1 MKEGVKKSISLILVL
16 TLLVQLLPVVAFGV
30 GDETNDLDI
39 STDSET
45 VSMKDDDAEI
55 VGEEDALRE
64 ESVKHFR
71 LRDGAYMLV
80 EYETA
85 VHYQT
90 ADGSWEEIDNTLQKT
105 GQQYV
110 AQAGDMTR
118 KFAAS
123 LDSGFLFET
132 AYQGQSVSMS
142 LARRSS
148 RDVVAVAPDV
158 PAAEETAAPEET
170 AVPETADQPQ
180 EAEQAE
186 ADLQRAP
193 AEAAAETDAPQ
204 QETAEELPLL
214 DDAAY
219 TLVTSTAAARMENP
233 GAKMRTFSKLAE
245 KDKIQPQKIRS
256 SVAFDNVMDGVSLLY
271 QNYGYNVKESIII
284 EKPQEQYAYSFVLN
298 LQGLTPT
305 LEADGSVLLRGADG
319 EPVYEIPAPYLADA
333 DGATSLEDAAYK
345 LERISG
351 GYLLTVEADPEW
363 MNAPERAYPV
373 TLDPTILLHN
383 KGNVLTTFIRSA
395 WPGSVAPNSADQFVG
410 YRANE
415 GYDACNIYVQF
426 ANLPE
431 IPQNCVPIS
440 AQLAMYNAGFFTS
453 DGVGCAAPDGSLT
466 VEAHEWPA
474 AVSDVSGLTWY
485 LVHFGS
491 TPVNEET
498 IDYQKLSKETL
509 GEYVTWDITRTVMQ
523 WYQKQNEGDT
533 SGGRGVL
540 LEGIDGRENYRVAN
554 LIGSG
559 YHDYSPY
566 FAVYYRNPVGLES
579 YYTYQEASAGKAGDL
594 SIHNFTNQFTLDRAD
609 VSLSLEP
616 ASYALRHIYNSAT
629 SGIEFSNNEA
639 GGIHTCD
646 YTSMQVG
653 VGWKLSAQQTVV
665 ECKVGDETYLV
676 YNDEDGTEHYFSE
689 TATNTYEDED
699 GLSLKIVKSTS
710 GGNTIYTMTDMDK
723 YHTWV
728 FHNGYLISVTD
739 NNSNTIY
746 FAYNAAYSSGGSA
759 WKPVKGSAS
768 NRLVQ
773 IVMDI
778 NSGNNEK
785 SRTLQTVA
793 NLTYSGDRLS
803 SVTDYAGRSTNY
815 SYDSGG
821 HLTQVTYAD
830 GTSVSYAYNG
840 SGGRLSTLYDAESQ
854 YGLDITYTYNL
865 GVVST
870 FRVQE
875 FANTSGAKQTGSA
888 FHAYR
893 NGIHQ
898 TSYRF
903 YGPDHTRDTADDT
916 VKTCVLDHFGKT
928 ICTYDSNTDYSEIIG
943 ASAANYTD
951 NSGTSK
957 TNNRLT
963 GAAAMGISSF
973 NMLSNSGLETCTGN
987 AADNWAQLS
996 FSTSASAGTQSGNK
1010 ARLGKASIKTTA
1022 RGSGMYQEATLQAG
1036 TTYTFSGYV
1045 NTCDMTAFDSNG
1057 SVYLAAL
1064 TADQITDLSQACAS
1078 PWKSEQVNYKTDA
1091 SINRGW
1097 EKISVTFT
1105 PETSG
1110 TYYMAFLQ
1118 DRADGTAC
1126 CDDLLLEE
1134 SEAASEINLVQNGRF
1149 AWLVNGKPEG
1159 WVPNS
1164 YTISD
1169 EHPFGQSLSKS
1180 MRVSNTMNGYART
1193 HQVIPLNLLADEATF
1208 LLSGWGKA
1216 NSVGGTARKHE
1227 DGDERY
1233 FGLVAE
1239 IAYTDG
1245 TTENQYV
1252 SFNGDYA
1259 DWQFASGV
1267 IVPGKRDERVKEI
1280 TVRCAYDYNANDAYF
1295 TNISLVLEPAET
1307 YSYDSKG
1314 NPIAATDGSAKTAS
1328 EFFADS
1334 QRLKSYTTPG
1344 GAKHTLGYDA
1354 SNNLQ
1359 EDTLAGLTN
1368 YTYHNTSGSPTT
1380 SMTRKG
1386 YSGDYLKSQNVYD
1399 ITGRFRTLAI
1409 DANGVQ
1415 TGYTYDDTT
1424 LQLTSVHS
1432 AGGATQTYTYQS
1444 GRDRVSQ
1451 TAIDQTAALT
1461 YRYDRAQL
1469 TDLIRKAFPQAA
1481 DADGQ
1486 NVNPFWQHYLLG
1498 YDAFGNMTRVQVCAS
1513 SAERDGYT
1521 APVTLASYTY
1531 EGNVNNGRL
1540 AKMTYG
1546 NGDSVS
1552 YTYDA
1557 FDRQRTAGYNDGT
1570 TYHYDY
1576 SGDNDLARQY
1586 VTDGSGAVTEQYS
1599 YQYDSLGRLIHS
1611 RQLTGGG
1618 TLVQLTQHMYDNANR
1633 LTSQSWQFGGDTFRQ
1648 SYTYTGQNSDGKQV
1662 DGTISAITTTIPGQS
1677 VITSTYGYND
1687 LRQLTSKGVTV
1698 PDQNGKQTKVYDRSY
1713 TYDRIAEDDGC
1724 NWMGTRLASTGYTF
1738 GSSSRSFTYTY
1749 DAAGNISR
1757 IVTAGTNVPK
1767 AAQSKEYGYDAQGQL
1782 VSEKN
1787 SSKTTFLYAYDTA
1800 GNIRSITKDGTVTKS
1815 FGYTNPSWPDLLTS
1829 VTANGTT
1836 KDVLYEGQSQTSD
1849 LPSSGNPITYYNGK
1863 DYTFTWTKGRQ
1874 LASATVDGKQV
1885 SYTYDMSGV
1894 RSGKQ
1899 VYTTSNQRTTTYT
1912 YTTLSGK
1919 VMRQQWETRNSDD
1932 TVYQA
1937 MQSLEFVY
1945 DDGNQPFAMIY
1956 KHGQT
1961 TELYYYVLN
1970 AQGDVIA
1977 LLNANGALV
1986 ASYNYGAWG
1995 NYSVHGADGKKTT
2008 DATFIGHINPL
2019 RYRGYYY
2026 DRETRLYY
2034 LQSRY
2039 YDFANCR
2046 FINADT
2052 YLSTG
2057 QGILGHNMFT
2067 YCGNNPVN
2075 YCDSSG
2081 RFFFTLLGAVI
2092 GAAVGY
2098 IDAYIAGEDPIKGA
2112 IAGGVSGAIAGAG
2125 VDIGAAITIFSGGAA
2140 IGWGAAVAI
2149 GLGAFGGFVG
2159 AGISNDWKFKKDG
2172 ESLALQYMGATL
2184 IGGMANAISFGLGP
2198 INGEIAKGTV
2208 SQIVRSI
2215 GYEGMK
2221 DFTYN
2226 LVTGGIISLFSTFT
2240 NRIISTMLSTPVEP
2254 SLPVIS
2260 IS

>member
-1 MKEGVKKSISLILVL
+1 
-16 TLLVQLLPVVAFGV
+16 
-30 GDETNDLDI
+30 
-39 STDSET
+39 
-45 VSMKDDDAEI
+45 
-55 VGEEDALRE
+55 
-64 ESVKHFR
+64 
-71 LRDGAYMLV
+71 
-80 EYETA
+80 
-85 VHYQT
+85 
-90 ADGSWEEIDNTLQKT
+90 
-105 GQQYV
+105 
-110 AQAGDMTR
+110 
-118 KFAAS
+118 
-123 LDSGFLFET
+123 
-132 AYQGQSVSMS
+132 
-142 LARRSS
+142 
-148 RDVVAVAPDV
+148 
-158 PAAEETAAPEET
+158 
-170 AVPETADQPQ
+170 
-180 EAEQAE
+180 
-186 ADLQRAP
+186 
-193 AEAAAETDAPQ
+193 
-204 QETAEELPLL
+204 
-214 DDAAY
+214 
-219 TLVTSTAAARMENP
+219 
-233 GAKMRTFSKLAE
+233 
-245 KDKIQPQKIRS
+245 
-256 SVAFDNVMDGVSLLY
+256 
-271 QNYGYNVKESIII
+271 
-284 EKPQEQYAYSFVLN
+284 
-298 LQGLTPT
+298 
-305 LEADGSVLLRGADG
+305 
-319 EPVYEIPAPYLADA
+319 
-333 DGATSLEDAAYK
+333 
-345 LERISG
+345 
-351 GYLLTVEADPEW
+351 
-363 MNAPERAYPV
+363 
-373 TLDPTILLHN
+373 
-383 KGNVLTTFIRSA
+383 
-395 WPGSVAPNSADQFVG
+395 
-410 YRANE
+410 
-415 GYDACNIYVQF
+415 
-426 ANLPE
+426 
-431 IPQNCVPIS
+431 
-440 AQLAMYNAGFFTS
+440 MYNAGFFTS

-498 IDYQKLSKETL
+498 IDYQKLSKKTL

-540 LEGIDGRENYRVAN
+540 LEGIDGHENYRVAN

-665 ECKVGDETYLV
+665 ECKVGDKTYLV

-723 YHTWV
+723 YRTWV
-728 FHNGYLISVTD
+728 FHNGYLISITD

-746 FAYNAAYSSGGSA
+746 FAYNAAYGSGSA
-759 WKPVKGSAS
+759 WKPVKDAS
-768 NRLVQ
+768 TNRLVQ
-773 IVMDI
+773 IVMAIHDGA
-778 NSGNNEK
+778 S
-785 SRTLQTVA
+785 QTVA

-815 SYDSGG
+815 TYDSAG

-830 GTSVSYAYNG
+830 GTSASYEYYSSN
-840 SGGRLSTLYDAESQ
+840 GRLSTLYDAESQ

-865 GVVST
+865 GIVST
-870 FRVQE
+870 FRVRE
-875 FANTSGAKQTGSA
+875 FTAGSAPADGQRQYGSA

-893 NGIHQ
+893 DGVRQ

-916 VKTCVLDHFGKT
+916 ITSYILDYTGKT
-928 ICTYDSNTDYSEIIG
+928 ICAFDSNTDRSELLG
-943 ASAANYTD
+943 VSAANYTS
-951 NSGTSK
+951 NNGTSK

-963 GAAAMGISSF
+963 GAAAMGTSSP
-973 NMLSNSGLETCTGN
+973 NLLSNSGLETCTGS
-987 AADNWAQLS
+987 AADGWAQLP
-996 FSTSASAGTQSGNK
+996 FSTSASAGTQSGD
-1010 ARLGKASIKTTA
+1010 RTHLGSASIQTTA
-1022 RGSGMYQEATLQAG
+1022 PGSGMYHEAALQAG

-1045 NTCDMTAFDSNG
+1045 NTCDMTAFDSGG

-1064 TADQITDLSQACAS
+1064 TADQIADLSQASRS
-1078 PWKSEQVNYKTDA
+1078 PWKSERVNYQTDA
-1091 SINRGW
+1091 SVSRGW
-1097 EKISVTFT
+1097 EKVSVTFT

-1118 DRADGTAC
+1118 DKADGTAY
-1126 CDDLLLEE
+1126 CDDLLLEKG
-1134 SEAASEINLVQNGRF
+1134 EAASEINLVQNGRF
-1149 AWLVNGKPEG
+1149 SQLVNGKPDF
-1159 WVPNS
+1159 WTANK
-1164 YTISD
+1164 YTITN
-1169 EHPFGQSLSKS
+1169 EHPTGQPNSKS
-1180 MRVSNTMNGYART
+1180 MHIGSTMNGYART
-1193 HQVIPLNLLADEATF
+1193 HQVIPLNLPADEATF

-1216 NSVGGTARKHE
+1216 TSVGGTARKHVH
-1227 DGDERY
+1227 GYERY

-1259 DWQFASGV
+1259 GWQFASGV
-1267 IVPGKRDERVKEI
+1267 IVPGKRDKWVQEI

-1380 SMTRKG
+1380 SMTREG

-1399 ITGRFRTLAI
+1399 STGRFRTLAI

-1481 DADGQ
+1481 DASGN

-1513 SAERDGYT
+1513 SAEQTGYT
-1521 APVTLASYTY
+1521 SPVTLASYSY
-1531 EGNVNNGRL
+1531 DGSVNNGRL
-1540 AKMTYG
+1540 TTMTYG

-1557 FDRQRTAGYNDGT
+1557 FDRQRTAAYNDGT

-1611 RQLTGGG
+1611 RQSTGGG

-1738 GSSSRSFTYTY
+1738 GSSSRSFDYTY
-1749 DAAGNISR
+1749 DAAGNIQT
-1757 IVTAGTNVPK
+1757 VTTGGTNVP
-1767 AAQSKEYGYDAQGQL
+1767 AAAASKTYAYDAQGQL
-1782 VSEKN
+1782 ATETDGSVSRA
-1787 SSKTTFLYAYDTA
+1787 YAYDTV
-1800 GNIRSITKDGTVTKS
+1800 GNIRSVTTDGAVIKS

-1836 KDVLYEGQSQTSD
+1836 KDVLYEGQTQTSGV
-1849 LPSSGNPITYYNGK
+1849 PSSGNPVTYYNGK
-1863 DYTFTWTKGRQ
+1863 DYSFAWTKGRQ
-1874 LASATVDGKQV
+1874 LTSATVDGEQV

-1894 RSGKQ
+1894 RSNKQ
-1899 VYTTSNQRTTTYT
+1899 VGDTTYT

-1919 VMRQQWETRNSDD
+1919 VMRQTWGDNN
-1932 TVYQA
+1932 A
-1937 MQSLEFVY
+1937 LEFVY
-1945 DDGNQPFAMIY
+1945 DDGNQPFAVIY

-1970 AQGDVIA
+1970 AQGDVAAI
-1977 LLNANGALV
+1977 LNSSGKLA
-1986 ASYNYGAWG
+1986 ASYDYDAWG
-1995 NYSVHGADGKKTT
+1995 NCTVYDSS
-2008 DATFIGHINPL
+2008 DAAIGDLNPL

-2026 DRETRLYY
+2026 DAETGFYY

-2039 YDFANCR
+2039 YDPAICR
-2046 FINADT
+2046 FINADG
-2052 YLSTG
+2052 L
-2057 QGILGHNMFT
+2057 FT
-2067 YCGNNPVN
+2067 DGFIGANLFAYCANNPVN
-2075 YCDSSG
+2075 TVDPTGNFAITATVALITFGVALAATALAVGISSSPG
-2081 RFFFTLLGAVI
+2081 FQGAVEGLCESVGSVAEQIKEKLTNSFAKIKKPPNYRKDTEVHHIVAQHARGAERTKQILIDTGI
-2092 GAAVGY
+2092 GINSKENTVSINTCLHRRLHTNLY
-2098 IDAYIAGEDPIKGA
+2098 YEVVDIIIVSAYNS
-2112 IAGGVSGAIAGAG
+2112 AGGDPVQQTENVKVALGTIKAFIVGLEK
-2125 VDIGAAITIFSGGAA
+2125 ITPQF
-2140 IGWGAAVAI
+2140 
-2149 GLGAFGGFVG
+2149 
-2159 AGISNDWKFKKDG
+2159 
-2172 ESLALQYMGATL
+2172 
-2184 IGGMANAISFGLGP
+2184 
-2198 INGEIAKGTV
+2198 
-2208 SQIVRSI
+2208 
-2215 GYEGMK
+2215 
-2221 DFTYN
+2221 
-2226 LVTGGIISLFSTFT
+2226 
-2240 NRIISTMLSTPVEP
+2240 
-2254 SLPVIS
+2254 
-2260 IS
+2260 

>member
-16 TLLVQLLPVVAFGV
+16 TLLVQLLPMVAFGV

-180 EAEQAE
+180 EAEQTE
-186 ADLQRAP
+186 ADQTQEP

-345 LERISG
+345 LERVSG

-676 YNDEDGTEHYFSE
+676 YNDEDGTEHYFRK

-746 FAYNAAYSSGGSA
+746 FAYNAAYSSVGSA

-773 IVMDI
+773 IIMDI
-778 NSGNNEK
+778 HGGVN
-785 SRTLQTVA
+785 QTVA

-830 GTSVSYAYNG
+830 GTSASYEYYSSN
-840 SGGRLSTLYDAESQ
+840 GRLSTLYDAESQ
-854 YGLDITYTYNL
+854 YGLDITYIYNL

-870 FRVQE
+870 FGVQE
-875 FANTSGAKQTGSA
+875 FANTTGAKQTGSA

-916 VKTCVLDHFGKT
+916 VMTCVLDHFGKT
-928 ICTYDSNTDYSEIIG
+928 ICTYDSSTDYSEIIG
-943 ASAANYTD
+943 ASAASYTN

-963 GAAAMGISSF
+963 GAAAMGTVAL
-973 NMLSNSGLETCTGN
+973 NLLPNAGLEQCTNNVSDG
-987 AADNWAQLS
+987 WVSLP
-996 FSTSASAGTQSGNK
+996 FSQNASAGVIAKSRSRIGY
-1010 ARLGKASIKTTA
+1010 ASLKTA
-1022 RGSGMYQEATLQAG
+1022 ASGSGMYHEVALQAG

-1045 NTCDMTAFDSNG
+1045 NTRDITACQSG
-1057 SVYLAAL
+1057 GGVYLAVL
-1064 TADQITDLSQACAS
+1064 TAAQRSSLAGVQQS
-1078 PWKSEQVNYKTDA
+1078 PWKSELVNYNTVPEVDA
-1091 SINRGW
+1091 GW

-1105 PETSG
+1105 PDTSG
-1110 TYYMAFLQ
+1110 TYSLAVVQ
-1118 DRADGTAC
+1118 DRADGVAY
-1126 CDDLLLEE
+1126 CDDMQLEAHA
-1134 SEAASEINLVQNGRF
+1134 AASNANLVQNGTF
-1149 AWLVNGKPEG
+1149 ASGAPDYWTANRYEK
-1159 WVPNS
+1159 
-1164 YTISD
+1164 SD
-1169 EHPFGQSLSKS
+1169 EHPLGVGMGVS
-1180 MRVSNTMNGYART
+1180 MHAKGSSVGGTRTSQVVPINYYAG
-1193 HQVIPLNLLADEATF
+1193 LATF

-1216 NSVGGTARKHE
+1216 NSVGGTSPKPE
-1227 DGDERY
+1227 KDGDRY
-1233 FGLVAE
+1233 FGLIAE
-1239 IAYTDG
+1239 IRYANG
-1245 TTENQYV
+1245 TTEKQYV
-1252 SFNGDYA
+1252 SFNDDFT
-1259 DWQFASGV
+1259 DWQYASGV
-1267 IVPGKRDERVKEI
+1267 IIPKQRGLMIKDI
-1280 TVRCAYDYNANDAYF
+1280 TVYCAYDYNANDAYF

-1314 NPIAATDGSAKTAS
+1314 NPIAATDGNAKTAS

-1368 YTYHNTSGSPTT
+1368 YTYHNTSGSATT

-1386 YSGDYLKSQNVYD
+1386 YSGDYLKSQNIYD
-1399 ITGRFRTLAI
+1399 NTGRFRAASE
-1409 DANGVQ
+1409 DANGV
-1415 TGYTYDDTT
+1415 TTEYGYEPSTA
-1424 LQLTSVHS
+1424 QLFST
-1432 AGGATQTYTYQS
+1432 
-1444 GRDRVSQ
+1444 
-1451 TAIDQTAALT
+1451 TAANGT
-1461 YRYDRAQL
+1461 RQGYRYYAGSDRTAFTYIGGTASIDYVYTRAQL

-1513 SAERDGYT
+1513 SAEREGYT
-1521 APVTLASYTY
+1521 APVTLASYAY

-1540 AKMTYG
+1540 SRMAYG
-1546 NGDSVS
+1546 NGDYVD

-1557 FDRQRTAGYNDGT
+1557 FDRQRTAAYNDGT

-1576 SGDNDLARQY
+1576 SSDNALTRQY
-1586 VTDGSGAVTEQYS
+1586 ATDGSGITEQYS

-1611 RQLTGGG
+1611 RQSTADGSLIQ
-1618 TLVQLTQHMYDNANR
+1618 VTQHMYDDANR
-1633 LTSQSWQFGGDTFRQ
+1633 MTSQTWRFGTGLYHQ
-1648 SYTYTGQNSDGKQV
+1648 QYSYTGVKADGATDSSV
-1662 DGTISAITTTIPGQS
+1662 DGTISAITTTIPGRS
-1677 VITSTYGYND
+1677 AITSKYEYND
-1687 LRQLTSKGVTV
+1687 LRQLEKKTVTV
-1698 PDQNGKQTKVYDRSY
+1698 PDQNGKQTKVYDRAY
-1713 TYDRIAEDDGC
+1713 TYDRIAVDSG
-1724 NWMGTRLASTGYTF
+1724 NRMGTRLASTGYTF

-1749 DAAGNISR
+1749 DDAGNIKS
-1757 IVTAGTNVPK
+1757 VMASDSAGML
-1767 AAQSKEYGYDAQGQL
+1767 YDYDGLGQL
-1782 VSEKN
+1782 VKE
-1787 SSKTTFLYAYDTA
+1787 TPIGLTMYAVTYAYDTA
-1800 GNIRSITKDGTVTKS
+1800 GNIRSIARGGTTLKS

-1849 LPSSGNPITYYNGK
+1849 LPTSGNPVTYYNGR
-1863 DYTFTWTKGRQ
+1863 DYHFDWSKGRQ
-1874 LASATVDGKQV
+1874 LTEAVVGGQTVK
-1885 SYTYDMSGV
+1885 YAYDMAGV
-1894 RSGKQ
+1894 RSSKQ
-1899 VYTTSNQRTTTYT
+1899 VGDTTYS

-1919 VMRQQWETRNSDD
+1919 VMRQAWGDNN
-1932 TVYQA
+1932 A
-1937 MQSLEFVY
+1937 LEFVY
-1945 DDGNQPFAMIY
+1945 DDSSQPFAVIY
-1956 KHGQT
+1956 KHGSAA
-1961 TELYYYVLN
+1961 ELYYYLVN
-1970 AQGDVIA
+1970 AQGDVAAI
-1977 LLNANGALV
+1977 LDSSGTMV
-1986 ASYNYGAWG
+1986 ASYNYDAWG
-1995 NYSVHGADGKKTT
+1995 SCTVYNSS
-2008 DATFIGHINPL
+2008 DAAIGDLNPL

-2026 DRETRLYY
+2026 DAETGFYY

-2039 YDFANCR
+2039 YDPAICR

-2052 YLSTG
+2052 FATTDANGFLSA
-2057 QGILGHNMFT
+2057 NMFA
-2067 YCGNNPVN
+2067 YCENNPVMRT
-2075 YCDSSG
+2075 DESG
-2081 RFFFTLLGAVI
+2081 EFFNTVI
-2092 GAAVGY
+2092 GAVVGATFGAVS
-2098 IDAYIAGEDPIKGA
+2098 AA
-2112 IAGGVSGAIAGAG
+2112 IAGTSIWGGALSGAVSGAIAGFGVDVAMATVATGPVGVVVAATATFFAGGIGSIVGDAIEAKANGQSFQLGSVDTLGRAAIAG
-2125 VDIGAAITIFSGGAA
+2125 VANVVTGGLNTAVGKATGEVFNKSLSLKRVAKTIWKSTSDLVKRGRGITRAFGVDSTVKMTLLQRMSARIFSGR
-2140 IGWGAAVAI
+2140 WGR
-2149 GLGAFGGFVG
+2149 
-2159 AGISNDWKFKKDG
+2159 K
-2172 ESLALQYMGATL
+2172 
-2184 IGGMANAISFGLGP
+2184 
-2198 INGEIAKGTV
+2198 
-2208 SQIVRSI
+2208 
-2215 GYEGMK
+2215 
-2221 DFTYN
+2221 
-2226 LVTGGIISLFSTFT
+2226 
-2240 NRIISTMLSTPVEP
+2240 
-2254 SLPVIS
+2254 
-2260 IS
+2260 

>member
-71 LRDGAYMLV
+71 LRDGGYMLV

-110 AQAGDMTR
+110 AKAGDMTR

-180 EAEQAE
+180 EAEQTE
-186 ADLQRAP
+186 ADQTQEP
-193 AEAAAETDAPQ
+193 AEAAAETDVPQ

-498 IDYQKLSKETL
+498 IDYQKLSKKTL

-540 LEGIDGRENYRVAN
+540 LEGIDGSENYRVAN

-676 YNDEDGTEHYFSE
+676 YNDEDGTEHYFSK

-778 NSGNNEK
+778 NSSSNDNP
-785 SRTLQTVA
+785 RTLQTVA
-793 NLTYSGDRLS
+793 NLAYSGDRLS

-830 GTSVSYAYNG
+830 GTSASYEYYSSN
-840 SGGRLSTLYDAESQ
+840 GRLSTLYDAESQ

-916 VKTCVLDHFGKT
+916 VMTCVLDHFGKT

-943 ASAANYTD
+943 TSAANYTD

-1064 TADQITDLSQACAS
+1064 TADQIADLSQACAS

-1097 EKISVTFT
+1097 EKISVTFM

-1169 EHPFGQSLSKS
+1169 EHPVGQPLSKS

-1267 IVPGKRDERVKEI
+1267 IVPGKRDKWVQEI

-1314 NPIAATDGSAKTAS
+1314 DPIAATDGSAKTAS

-1334 QRLKSYTTPG
+1334 QRLKSYTTPS

-1368 YTYHNTSGSPTT
+1368 YTYHNDSGSPTT

-1399 ITGRFRTLAI
+1399 STGRFRTLAI

-1415 TGYTYDDTT
+1415 TGYTYDGTT
-1424 LQLTSVHS
+1424 LQLTSVHGS
-1432 AGGATQTYTYQS
+1432 GGATQTYTYQS

-1513 SAERDGYT
+1513 SAEREGHT

-1540 AKMTYG
+1540 ATMTYG

-1557 FDRQRTAGYNDGT
+1557 FDRQRTAAYNDGT

-1611 RQLTGGG
+1611 RQSTGDG

-1662 DGTISAITTTIPGQS
+1662 DGTISAITTTIPDRS
-1677 VITSTYGYND
+1677 AITSEYKYND
-1687 LRQLTSKGVTV
+1687 LRQLKSKSVTG
-1698 PDQNGKQTKVYDRSY
+1698 PGQNGKQTKVYDRTY
-1713 TYDRIAEDDGC
+1713 TYAVIAEDDGC
-1724 NWMGTRLASTGYTF
+1724 NRMGTRLASTGYTF
-1738 GSSSRSFTYTY
+1738 GSSSRGFTYTY

-1757 IVTAGTNVPK
+1757 IVTAGTSVPK
-1767 AAQSKEYGYDAQGQL
+1767 AAQLKEYTYDAQGQL

-1815 FGYTNPSWPDLLTS
+1815 FGYTNASWPDLLTS

-1849 LPSSGNPITYYNGK
+1849 LPSSGNPVTYYNGK

-1894 RSGKQ
+1894 R
-1899 VYTTSNQRTTTYT
+1899 TSKTVNGTTYN

-1919 VMRQQWETRNSDD
+1919 VMRQTWGNK
-1932 TVYQA
+1932 
-1937 MQSLEFVY
+1937 SLEFVY

-1956 KHGQT
+1956 NDGST
-1961 TELYYYVLN
+1961 STLYYYVLN

-1977 LLNANGALV
+1977 LLNSAGTLA

-2046 FINADT
+2046 FINADGVVT
-2052 YLSTG
+2052 TNVAEFLEC
-2057 QGILGHNMFT
+2057 NMFAYCT
-2067 YCGNNPVN
+2067 NNPINFSDEDGKCYYANGVWTHDAWENIGGYEKKPEPKGVGGGGISAAGGWGVAGSVSAAIIEDDCGNVAL
-2075 YCDSSG
+2075 SL
-2081 RFFFTLLGAVI
+2081 T
-2092 GAAVGY
+2092 
-2098 IDAYIAGEDPIKGA
+2098 AGF
-2112 IAGGVSGAIAGAG
+2112 GG
-2125 VDIGAAITIFSGGAA
+2125 
-2140 IGWGAAVAI
+2140 
-2149 GLGAFGGFVG
+2149 GLGASLTADLGIGNVG
-2159 AGISNDWKFKKDG
+2159 TMASQLYYPDA
-2172 ESLALQYMGATL
+2172 SLVWDLQGWGVAV
-2184 IGGMANAISFGLGP
+2184 G
-2198 INGEIAKGTV
+2198 GTV
-2208 SQIVRSI
+2208 RGVAGEMTSSTYNGYSVSLGE
-2215 GYEGMK
+2215 GYEFHGLI
-2221 DFTYN
+2221 TY
-2226 LVTGGIISLFSTFT
+2226 TW
-2240 NRIISTMLSTPVEP
+2240 
-2254 SLPVIS
+2254 VIPLKGRPTKGR
-2260 IS
+2260 

>member
-71 LRDGAYMLV
+71 LRDGGYMLV

-170 AVPETADQPQ
+170 AASETADQLQ
-180 EAEQAE
+180 EAEQTE
-186 ADLQRAP
+186 ADQTQEP

-345 LERISG
+345 LERVSG

-559 YHDYSPY
+559 YHDHSPY

-746 FAYNAAYSSGGSA
+746 FAYNAAYSSVGSA

-778 NSGNNEK
+778 NSGSNDNP
-785 SRTLQTVA
+785 RTPQTVA

-803 SVTDYAGRSTNY
+803 SVTDYAGRATNY
-815 SYDSGG
+815 TYDSAG

-840 SGGRLSTLYDAESQ
+840 SGGRLSTLYDTESK
-854 YGLDITYTYNL
+854 YGLDITYIYNL

-916 VKTCVLDHFGKT
+916 VMTCVLDHFGKT
-928 ICTYDSNTDYSEIIG
+928 ICTYDSSTDYSEIIG
-943 ASAANYTD
+943 ASAASYTN

-963 GAAAMGISSF
+963 GAAAMGTVAL
-973 NMLSNSGLETCTGN
+973 NLLPNAGLEQCTNNVSDGWVSLPFSQN
-987 AADNWAQLS
+987 AAAGVIAKS
-996 FSTSASAGTQSGNK
+996 RSRIGYASLKTA
-1010 ARLGKASIKTTA
+1010 AS
-1022 RGSGMYQEATLQAG
+1022 GSGMYHEVALQAG

-1045 NTCDMTAFDSNG
+1045 NTRDITACQSG
-1057 SVYLAAL
+1057 GGVYLAVL
-1064 TADQITDLSQACAS
+1064 TAAQRGSLAGVQQS
-1078 PWKSEQVNYKTDA
+1078 PWKSELVNYNTVPEVD
-1091 SINRGW
+1091 SGW

-1105 PETSG
+1105 PDTSG
-1110 TYYMAFLQ
+1110 TYSLAVVQ
-1118 DRADGTAC
+1118 DRADGVAY
-1126 CDDLLLEE
+1126 CDDMQLEAHA
-1134 SEAASEINLVQNGRF
+1134 AASNANLVQNGTF
-1149 AWLVNGKPEG
+1149 ASGAPDYWTANRYEK
-1159 WVPNS
+1159 
-1164 YTISD
+1164 SD
-1169 EHPFGQSLSKS
+1169 EHPLGVGMGVS
-1180 MRVSNTMNGYART
+1180 MHAKGGTNGDTRTSQVVPINYYAGS
-1193 HQVIPLNLLADEATF
+1193 ATF

-1216 NSVGGTARKHE
+1216 NSVGGTSPKPE
-1227 DGDERY
+1227 KDGDRY
-1233 FGLVAE
+1233 FGLIAE
-1239 IAYTDG
+1239 IRYANG
-1245 TTENQYV
+1245 TTEKQYV
-1252 SFNGDYA
+1252 SFNDDFT
-1259 DWQFASGV
+1259 DWQYASGV
-1267 IVPGKRDERVKEI
+1267 IIPKQRGLMIKDI
-1280 TVRCAYDYNANDAYF
+1280 TVYCAYDYNANDVYF

-1314 NPIAATDGSAKTAS
+1314 NPIAATDGNAKTAS

-1368 YTYHNTSGSPTT
+1368 YTYHNTSGSATT
-1380 SMTRKG
+1380 SMTCKG
-1386 YSGDYLKSQNVYD
+1386 YSGDYLKSQNIYD
-1399 ITGRFRTLAI
+1399 NTGRFRAASE
-1409 DANGVQ
+1409 DANGVRTQ
-1415 TGYTYDDTT
+1415 YGYDAGTAHLLSTT
-1424 LQLTSVHS
+1424 AANGTRQDYHYYNNS
-1432 AGGATQTYTYQS
+1432 
-1444 GRDRVSQ
+1444 DRVDF
-1451 TAIDQTAALT
+1451 TYIDGKASIEYVYTQG
-1461 YRYDRAQL
+1461 QIS
-1469 TDLIRKAFPQAA
+1469 DLIRKAYL
-1481 DADGQ
+1481 GTTGY
-1486 NVNPFWQHYLLG
+1486 WQHYLLG

-1513 SAERDGYT
+1513 SAEREGYT
-1521 APVTLASYTY
+1521 APVTLASYAY

-1540 AKMTYG
+1540 SRMTYG

-1557 FDRQRTAGYNDGT
+1557 FDRQRTAAYNDGT

-1576 SGDNDLARQY
+1576 SSDNALTRQY
-1586 VTDGSGAVTEQYS
+1586 ATDGSGITEQYS

-1611 RQLTGGG
+1611 RQSTADGALIQ
-1618 TLVQLTQHMYDNANR
+1618 VTQHMYDDANR
-1633 LTSQSWQFGGDTFRQ
+1633 MTSQTWQFGTGLYHQ
-1648 SYTYTGQNSDGKQV
+1648 QYSYTGVKADGATDGSV
-1662 DGTISAITTTIPGQS
+1662 DGTISAITTTVPGRS
-1677 VITSTYGYND
+1677 AITSTYGYNT
-1687 LRQLTSKGVTV
+1687 LRQLTSKTVKQGDTGVYT
-1698 PDQNGKQTKVYDRSY
+1698 RSY
-1713 TYDRIAEDDGC
+1713 AYDRIAVDSG
-1724 NWMGTRLASTGYTF
+1724 NRMGTRLASTGYTF

-1749 DAAGNISR
+1749 DEAGNISR
-1757 IVTAGTNVPK
+1757 IVTAGTSVPK
-1767 AAQSKEYGYDAQGQL
+1767 AAESKEYGYDAQGQL

-1787 SSKTTFLYAYDTA
+1787 GSGTTFGYTYDTA

-1836 KDVLYEGQSQTSD
+1836 KDVLYEGQTQTSD
-1849 LPSSGNPITYYNGK
+1849 LPSSGNPVTYYNGK
-1863 DYTFTWTKGRQ
+1863 DYSFTWTKGRQ

-1894 RSGKQ
+1894 RNSKTVNG
-1899 VYTTSNQRTTTYT
+1899 TTYN

-1919 VMRQQWETRNSDD
+1919 VMRQQWGNK
-1932 TVYQA
+1932 
-1937 MQSLEFVY
+1937 SLEFIY

-1956 KHGQT
+1956 NDGST
-1961 TELYYYVLN
+1961 STLYYYVLN

-1977 LLNANGALV
+1977 LLNANGTLA

-2008 DATFIGHINPL
+2008 DPTFIGHINPL

-2052 YLSTG
+2052 FATTDANSFLSANMFAYCENNPIMRVDPDGSSPLSLVINTLVGAGVAAASAAINANIAGSPISTG
-2057 QGILGHNMFT
+2057 
-2067 YCGNNPVN
+2067 
-2075 YCDSSG
+2075 D
-2081 RFFFTLLGAVI
+2081 LLKA
-2092 GAAVGY
+2092 AAVG
-2098 IDAYIAGEDPIKGA
+2098 A
-2112 IAGGVSGAIAGAG
+2112 VSGFLSSLNPVAEVAAAAAAVSG
-2125 VDIGAAITIFSGGAA
+2125 VVTFVGNALSGSSFGEAALS
-2140 IGWGAAVAI
+2140 AAVAATSTYVSTK
-2149 GLGAFGGFVG
+2149 LGASAFG
-2159 AGISNDWKFKKDG
+2159 A
-2172 ESLALQYMGATL
+2172 AT
-2184 IGGMANAISFGLGP
+2184 GKS
-2198 INGEIAKGTV
+2198 V
-2208 SQIVRSI
+2208 
-2215 GYEGMK
+2215 
-2221 DFTYN
+2221 D
-2226 LVTGGIISLFSTFT
+2226 TGKGIIGFHVSASMEGLASGGRATRQISKSTKRKQGRTRTTRRQSFFSWYRNAF
-2240 NRIISTMLSTPVEP
+2240 RKYRPAWSRR
-2254 SLPVIS
+2254 
-2260 IS
+2260 

>member
-71 LRDGAYMLV
+71 LRDGGYMLV

-345 LERISG
+345 LERVSG

-383 KGNVLTTFIRSA
+383 KGNVLTTYVRYA
-395 WPGSVAPNSADQFVG
+395 APNSVAPNAADQYCG
-410 YRANE
+410 YIEDRSY
-415 GYDACNIYVQF
+415 GSCDIYMKL
-426 ANLPE
+426 NLPE
-431 IPQNCVPIS
+431 IPNGCVPLQAKI
-440 AQLAMYNAGFFTS
+440 ALYHAGFFAS
-453 DGVGCAAPDGSLT
+453 NHFGGAAPDGNLT
-466 VEAHEWPA
+466 VEAHICDGT
-474 AVSDVSGLTWY
+474 VSNVSSLTWNDVY
-485 LVHFGS
+485 AGALSFDR
-491 TPVNEET
+491 T
-498 IDYQKLSKETL
+498 ILDYQKVSKGTL
-509 GEYVTWDITRTVMQ
+509 GEYITWDISRAIVERSVTGSETI
-523 WYQKQNEGDT
+523 G
-533 SGGRGVL
+533 L
-540 LEGIDGRENYRVAN
+540 ILETMDCIENYRVAN

-559 YHDYSPY
+559 YHDHSPY

-739 NNSNTIY
+739 NNSNTVY

-916 VKTCVLDHFGKT
+916 VMTCVLDHFGKT

-943 ASAANYTD
+943 ASAASYTD

-996 FSTSASAGTQSGNK
+996 FSTSASAGTQSGNQ
-1010 ARLGKASIKTTA
+1010 ARLGNASIKTTA

-1193 HQVIPLNLLADEATF
+1193 HQVIPLNLPADEATF

-1245 TTENQYV
+1245 ATENQYV

-1267 IVPGKRDERVKEI
+1267 IVPGKRDKWVQEI

-1334 QRLKSYTTPG
+1334 QRLKSYTTPS

-1368 YTYHNTSGSPTT
+1368 YTYHNDSGSATT
-1380 SMTRKG
+1380 SMTREG
-1386 YSGDYLKSQNVYD
+1386 YSGDFLKSQNVYD
-1399 ITGRFRTLAI
+1399 STGRFRTLAI

-1415 TGYTYDDTT
+1415 TGYTYDGTT
-1424 LQLTSVHS
+1424 LQLTSVHGS
-1432 AGGATQTYTYQS
+1432 GGATQTYTYQS
-1444 GRDRVSQ
+1444 GRDCVSQ

-1481 DADGQ
+1481 DVSGN

-1513 SAERDGYT
+1513 SAEREGYT

-1540 AKMTYG
+1540 ATMAYG

-1557 FDRQRTAGYNDGT
+1557 FDRQRIAAYNDGT

-1662 DGTISAITTTIPGQS
+1662 DGTISAITTTVPGRS
-1677 VITSTYGYND
+1677 AITSEYKYND
-1687 LRQLTSKGVTV
+1687 LRQLEKKTVTV
-1698 PDQNGKQTKVYDRSY
+1698 PDQNGTQTKVYDRTY
-1713 TYDRIAEDDGC
+1713 TYAVIAEDDGC
-1724 NWMGTRLASTGYTF
+1724 NRMGTRLASTGYTF
-1738 GSSSRSFTYTY
+1738 GSSSRGFTYIY

-1757 IVTAGTNVPK
+1757 VVTAGTSVPK
-1767 AAQSKEYGYDAQGQL
+1767 AAASKEYGYDAQGQL
-1782 VSEKN
+1782 VSEVN
-1787 SSKTTFLYAYDTA
+1787 GSGTTFGYAYDTA
-1800 GNIRSITKDGTVTKS
+1800 GNIRSITKNGTVTKS

-1829 VTANGTT
+1829 VTANGAT
-1836 KDVLYEGQSQTSD
+1836 KDILYEGQTQTSD
-1849 LPSSGNPITYYNGK
+1849 LPSSGNPVTYYNGK

-1894 RSGKQ
+1894 R
-1899 VYTTSNQRTTTYT
+1899 TSKTVNGTTYN

-1919 VMRQQWETRNSDD
+1919 VMRQQWDGKT
-1932 TVYQA
+1932 
-1937 MQSLEFVY
+1937 LEFVY
-1945 DDGNQPFAMIY
+1945 DDGSQPFAMIY

-1977 LLNANGALV
+1977 LLNADGTLA

-1995 NYSVHGADGKKTT
+1995 NYSVHDKDGKKTT

-2046 FINADT
+2046 FINADAYAT
-2052 YLSTG
+2052 TNAGSFLSC
-2057 QGILGHNMFT
+2057 NMFA
-2067 YCGNNPVN
+2067 YCENNPINRV
-2075 YCDSSG
+2075 DPDG
-2081 RFFFTLLGAVI
+2081 AFWRELGAKI
-2092 GAAVGY
+2092 SKTWGEIKSWASNTFGA
-2098 IDAYIAGEDPIKGA
+2098 
-2112 IAGGVSGAIAGAG
+2112 
-2125 VDIGAAITIFSGGAA
+2125 
-2140 IGWGAAVAI
+2140 
-2149 GLGAFGGFVG
+2149 
-2159 AGISNDWKFKKDG
+2159 
-2172 ESLALQYMGATL
+2172 GATL
-2184 IGGMANAISFGLGP
+2184 VQQTKHSETELVSWGLNYFVTAKSGTSSSITLASKGNSSKPFSVYAQGRSDNYMLSSAGFKFNASGYTGKL
-2198 INGEIAKGTV
+2198 
-2208 SQIVRSI
+2208 SI
-2215 GYEGMK
+2215 GMNDIGISVSHK
-2221 DFTYN
+2221 DEYQVNSYAIKVDLSQLKVVFEVATTVENGVYTDTYYHN
-2226 LVTGGIISLFSTFT
+2226 CGITGIGLLAAAMFFETG
-2240 NRIISTMLSTPVEP
+2240 NVLQMN
-2254 SLPVIS
+2254 
-2260 IS
+2260 

>member
-71 LRDGAYMLV
+71 LRDGGYMLV

-566 FAVYYRNPVGLES
+566 FAVYYRNPVGLER

-793 NLTYSGDRLS
+793 DLTYSGDRLS

-916 VKTCVLDHFGKT
+916 VMTCVLDHFGKT
-928 ICTYDSNTDYSEIIG
+928 ICTYDSSTDYSEIIG
-943 ASAANYTD
+943 ASAASYTN

-1118 DRADGTAC
+1118 DRADGTAY

-1380 SMTRKG
+1380 SMTREG
-1386 YSGDYLKSQNVYD
+1386 YSGDFLKSQNVYD
-1399 ITGRFRTLAI
+1399 STGRFRTASE
-1409 DANGVQ
+1409 DANGVTTQ
-1415 TGYTYDDTT
+1415 YGYDAGTAHLLSTT
-1424 LQLTSVHS
+1424 AANGTRQDYHYYNNS
-1432 AGGATQTYTYQS
+1432 
-1444 GRDRVSQ
+1444 DRVDF
-1451 TAIDQTAALT
+1451 TYIDGKASMEYVYTQG
-1461 YRYDRAQL
+1461 QIS
-1469 TDLIRKAFPQAA
+1469 DLIRKAYL
-1481 DADGQ
+1481 GTTG
-1486 NVNPFWQHYLLG
+1486 FWQHYLLG
-1498 YDAFGNMTRVQVCAS
+1498 YDVFGNMTRVQVCAS
-1513 SAERDGYT
+1513 SAEREGYT

-1540 AKMTYG
+1540 ATMTYG

-1557 FDRQRTAGYNDGT
+1557 FDRQRTAAYNDGT

-1576 SGDNDLARQY
+1576 SSDNALTRQY
-1586 VTDGSGAVTEQYS
+1586 ATDGSGITEQYS

-1611 RQLTGGG
+1611 RQSTADGSLI
-1618 TLVQLTQHMYDNANR
+1618 QLTQHMYDNANR
-1633 LTSQSWQFGGDTFRQ
+1633 LTSQSWQFGTGLYHQ
-1648 SYTYTGQNSDGKQV
+1648 QYSYTGVKADGATDSSV
-1662 DGTISAITTTIPGQS
+1662 DGTISAITTMVPGRS
-1677 VITSTYGYND
+1677 AITSKYEYND
-1687 LRQLTSKGVTV
+1687 LRQLEKKTVTV
-1698 PDQNGKQTKVYDRSY
+1698 PDQNGTQTKVYDRTY
-1713 TYDRIAEDDGC
+1713 TYAVIAEDDGC
-1724 NWMGTRLASTGYTF
+1724 NRMGTRLASTDYKF
-1738 GSSSRSFTYTY
+1738 GSNSRSFTYTY
-1749 DAAGNISR
+1749 DKAGNIKS
-1757 IVTAGTNVPK
+1757 VMASDSVGK
-1767 AAQSKEYGYDAQGQL
+1767 LYDYDGLGQL
-1782 VSEKN
+1782 VKE
-1787 SSKTTFLYAYDTA
+1787 TPIGLTMYAVTYAYDTA
-1800 GNIRSITKDGTVTKS
+1800 GNIRSITRGGTTFKS

-1849 LPSSGNPITYYNGK
+1849 VPTSGNPVTYYNGR
-1863 DYTFTWTKGRQ
+1863 DYHFDWSKGRQ
-1874 LASATVDGKQV
+1874 LTEAVVGGQTVK
-1885 SYTYDMSGV
+1885 YAYDMAGV
-1894 RSGKQ
+1894 RSSKQ
-1899 VYTTSNQRTTTYT
+1899 VGDTTYT

-1919 VMRQQWETRNSDD
+1919 VMRQAWGDNN
-1932 TVYQA
+1932 A
-1937 MQSLEFVY
+1937 LEFVY
-1945 DDGNQPFAMIY
+1945 DDSSQPFAVIY
-1956 KHGQT
+1956 KHGSAA
-1961 TELYYYVLN
+1961 ELYYYLVN
-1970 AQGDVIA
+1970 AQGDVAAI
-1977 LLNANGALV
+1977 LDSSGTMV
-1986 ASYNYGAWG
+1986 ASYNYDAWG
-1995 NYSVHGADGKKTT
+1995 SCTVYNSS
-2008 DATFIGHINPL
+2008 DAAIGDLNPL

-2026 DRETRLYY
+2026 DAETGFYY

-2039 YDFANCR
+2039 YDPAICR
-2046 FINADT
+2046 FINADG
-2052 YLSTG
+2052 L
-2057 QGILGHNMFT
+2057 FT
-2067 YCGNNPVN
+2067 DGFVGSNLFAYCVNDPVN
-2075 YCDSSG
+2075 TVDPTGNFAITATVALITFGIALVATALAVGISSSPG
-2081 RFFFTLLGAVI
+2081 FQEAVGGLCESVGDI
-2092 GAAVGY
+2092 AEQIEEKLTNSFAKIKKPPNYRSNKEVHHIVAQRAPGAAPAQKILADLEIG
-2098 IDAYIAGEDPIKGA
+2098 IDEPVNK
-2112 IAGGVSGAIAGAG
+2112 VSISTCLHRRLHTKLYYELVNVVIAGAYNSAG
-2125 VDIGAAITIFSGGAA
+2125 GDREQQIENVTSALKAIRSFIF
-2140 IGWGAAVAI
+2140 V
-2149 GLGAFGGFVG
+2149 L
-2159 AGISNDWKFKKDG
+2159 DRTTPKF
-2172 ESLALQYMGATL
+2172 
-2184 IGGMANAISFGLGP
+2184 
-2198 INGEIAKGTV
+2198 
-2208 SQIVRSI
+2208 
-2215 GYEGMK
+2215 
-2221 DFTYN
+2221 
-2226 LVTGGIISLFSTFT
+2226 
-2240 NRIISTMLSTPVEP
+2240 
-2254 SLPVIS
+2254 
-2260 IS
+2260 

>member
-71 LRDGAYMLV
+71 LRDGGYMLV

-170 AVPETADQPQ
+170 AVPETAGQPQ

-186 ADLQRAP
+186 ADLPRAP

-298 LQGLTPT
+298 LQGLTPM

-383 KGNVLTTFIRSA
+383 KGNVLTTYVRYA
-395 WPGSVAPNSADQFVG
+395 APNSVAPNAADQYCG
-410 YRANE
+410 YIEDRSY
-415 GYDACNIYVQF
+415 GSCDIYMKL
-426 ANLPE
+426 NLPE
-431 IPQNCVPIS
+431 IPNGCVPLQAKI
-440 AQLAMYNAGFFTS
+440 ALYHAGFFAS
-453 DGVGCAAPDGSLT
+453 NHFGGAAPDGNLT
-466 VEAHEWPA
+466 VEAHICDGT
-474 AVSDVSGLTWY
+474 VSNVSSLTWNDVY
-485 LVHFGS
+485 AGALSFDR
-491 TPVNEET
+491 T
-498 IDYQKLSKETL
+498 ILDYQKVSKGTL
-509 GEYVTWDITRTVMQ
+509 GEYITWDISRAIVERSVTGSETI
-523 WYQKQNEGDT
+523 G
-533 SGGRGVL
+533 L
-540 LEGIDGRENYRVAN
+540 ILETMDCIENYRVAN

-559 YHDYSPY
+559 YHDHSPY

-739 NNSNTIY
+739 NNSNTVY

-778 NSGNNEK
+778 NSGSNDNP
-785 SRTLQTVA
+785 RTPQTVA

-916 VKTCVLDHFGKT
+916 VMTCVLDHFGKT

-943 ASAANYTD
+943 ASAASYTD

-996 FSTSASAGTQSGNK
+996 FSTSASAGTQSGNQ
-1010 ARLGKASIKTTA
+1010 ARLGNASIKTTA

-1193 HQVIPLNLLADEATF
+1193 HQVIPLNLPADEATF

-1245 TTENQYV
+1245 ATENQYV

-1267 IVPGKRDERVKEI
+1267 IVPGKRDKWVQEI

-1334 QRLKSYTTPG
+1334 QRLKSYTTPS

-1368 YTYHNTSGSPTT
+1368 YTYHNDSGSATT
-1380 SMTRKG
+1380 SMTREG
-1386 YSGDYLKSQNVYD
+1386 YSGDFLKSQNVYD
-1399 ITGRFRTLAI
+1399 STGRFRTLAI

-1415 TGYTYDDTT
+1415 TGYTYDGTT
-1424 LQLTSVHS
+1424 LQLTSVHGS
-1432 AGGATQTYTYQS
+1432 GGATQTYTYQS
-1444 GRDRVSQ
+1444 GRDCVSQ

-1481 DADGQ
+1481 DVSGN

-1513 SAERDGYT
+1513 SAEREGYT

-1540 AKMTYG
+1540 ATMAYG

-1557 FDRQRTAGYNDGT
+1557 FDRQRIAAYNDGT

-1662 DGTISAITTTIPGQS
+1662 DGTISAITTTVPGRS
-1677 VITSTYGYND
+1677 AITSEYKYND
-1687 LRQLTSKGVTV
+1687 LRQLEKKTVTV
-1698 PDQNGKQTKVYDRSY
+1698 PDQNGTQTKVYDRTY
-1713 TYDRIAEDDGC
+1713 TYAVIAEDDGC
-1724 NWMGTRLASTGYTF
+1724 NRMGTRLASTGYTF
-1738 GSSSRSFTYTY
+1738 GSSSRGFTYIY

-1757 IVTAGTNVPK
+1757 VVTAGTSVPK
-1767 AAQSKEYGYDAQGQL
+1767 AAASKEYGYDAQGQL
-1782 VSEKN
+1782 VSEVN
-1787 SSKTTFLYAYDTA
+1787 GSGTTFGYAYDTA
-1800 GNIRSITKDGTVTKS
+1800 GNIRSITKNGTVTKS

-1829 VTANGTT
+1829 VTANGAT
-1836 KDVLYEGQSQTSD
+1836 KDILYEGQTQTSD
-1849 LPSSGNPITYYNGK
+1849 LPSSGNPVTYYNGK

-1894 RSGKQ
+1894 R
-1899 VYTTSNQRTTTYT
+1899 TSKTVNGTTYN

-1919 VMRQQWETRNSDD
+1919 VMRQQWDGKT
-1932 TVYQA
+1932 
-1937 MQSLEFVY
+1937 LEFVY
-1945 DDGNQPFAMIY
+1945 DDGSQPFAMIY

-1977 LLNANGALV
+1977 LLNADGTLA

-1995 NYSVHGADGKKTT
+1995 NYSVHDKDGKKTT

-2046 FINADT
+2046 FINADAYAT
-2052 YLSTG
+2052 TNAGSFLSC
-2057 QGILGHNMFT
+2057 NMFA
-2067 YCGNNPVN
+2067 YCENNPINRV
-2075 YCDSSG
+2075 DPDG
-2081 RFFFTLLGAVI
+2081 AFWRELGAKI
-2092 GAAVGY
+2092 SKTWGEIKSWASNTFGA
-2098 IDAYIAGEDPIKGA
+2098 
-2112 IAGGVSGAIAGAG
+2112 
-2125 VDIGAAITIFSGGAA
+2125 
-2140 IGWGAAVAI
+2140 
-2149 GLGAFGGFVG
+2149 
-2159 AGISNDWKFKKDG
+2159 
-2172 ESLALQYMGATL
+2172 GATL
-2184 IGGMANAISFGLGP
+2184 VQQTKHSETELVSWGLNYFVTAKSGTSSSITLASKGNSSKPFSVYAQGRSDNYMLSSAGFKFNASGYTGKL
-2198 INGEIAKGTV
+2198 
-2208 SQIVRSI
+2208 SI
-2215 GYEGMK
+2215 GMNDIGISVSHK
-2221 DFTYN
+2221 DEYQVNSYAIKVDLSQLKVVFEVATTVENGVYTDTYYHN
-2226 LVTGGIISLFSTFT
+2226 CGITGIGLLAAAMFFETG
-2240 NRIISTMLSTPVEP
+2240 NVLQMN
-2254 SLPVIS
+2254 
-2260 IS
+2260 

>member
-71 LRDGAYMLV
+71 LRDGGYMLV

-170 AVPETADQPQ
+170 AASETADQLQ
-180 EAEQAE
+180 EAEQTE
-186 ADLQRAP
+186 ADQTQEP

-345 LERISG
+345 LERVSG

-559 YHDYSPY
+559 YHDHSPY

-778 NSGNNEK
+778 NSGSNDNP
-785 SRTLQTVA
+785 RTPQTVA

-916 VKTCVLDHFGKT
+916 VMTCVLDHFGKT

-943 ASAANYTD
+943 TSAANYTD

-987 AADNWAQLS
+987 AADDWAQLS

-1134 SEAASEINLVQNGRF
+1134 SEAASEINLVQNGGF

-1259 DWQFASGV
+1259 GWQFASGV
-1267 IVPGKRDERVKEI
+1267 IVPGKRDKRVQEI

-1295 TNISLVLEPAET
+1295 SNISLVLEPAET

-1380 SMTRKG
+1380 SMTREG

-1399 ITGRFRTLAI
+1399 STGRFRAASE
-1409 DANGVQ
+1409 DANGVTTQ
-1415 TGYTYDDTT
+1415 YGYDAGTAHLLSTT
-1424 LQLTSVHS
+1424 AANGTRQDYHYYNNS
-1432 AGGATQTYTYQS
+1432 
-1444 GRDRVSQ
+1444 DRVDF
-1451 TAIDQTAALT
+1451 TYIDGKASMEYVYTQG
-1461 YRYDRAQL
+1461 QIS
-1469 TDLIRKAFPQAA
+1469 DLIRKAYL
-1481 DADGQ
+1481 GTTG
-1486 NVNPFWQHYLLG
+1486 FWQHYLLG

-1513 SAERDGYT
+1513 STEREGYT
-1521 APVTLASYTY
+1521 APATLASYTY

-1540 AKMTYG
+1540 ATMTYG

-1557 FDRQRTAGYNDGT
+1557 FDRQRTAAYNDGT

-1611 RQLTGGG
+1611 RQSTGGG

-1633 LTSQSWQFGGDTFRQ
+1633 LTSQSWQFGTGLYHQ
-1648 SYTYTGQNSDGKQV
+1648 QYSYTGVKADGATDSSV
-1662 DGTISAITTTIPGQS
+1662 DGTISAITTTVPGRS
-1677 VITSTYGYND
+1677 AITSKYEYND
-1687 LRQLTSKGVTV
+1687 LRQLEKKTVTV
-1698 PDQNGKQTKVYDRSY
+1698 PDQNGTQTKVYDRTY
-1713 TYDRIAEDDGC
+1713 TYAVIAEDDGC
-1724 NWMGTRLASTGYTF
+1724 NRMGTRLASTGYTF
-1738 GSSSRSFTYTY
+1738 GSSSRGFTYTY

-1757 IVTAGTNVPK
+1757 IVTAGTSVPK
-1767 AAQSKEYGYDAQGQL
+1767 AAASKEYGYDAQGQL

-1787 SSKTTFLYAYDTA
+1787 GSGTTFGYAYDTA

-1977 LLNANGALV
+1977 LLNADGTLA

-1995 NYSVHGADGKKTT
+1995 NYSVHDDKGAKITK
-2008 DATFIGHINPL
+2008 ASFIGHINPL

-2046 FINADT
+2046 FINAD
-2052 YLSTG
+2052 G
-2057 QGILGHNMFT
+2057 QFT
-2067 YCGNNPVN
+2067 DGFIGSNLFAYCENNPIR
-2075 YCDSSG
+2075 YSDPTG
-2081 RFFFTLLGAVI
+2081 LL
-2092 GAAVGY
+2092 AAEAAIAASNFWNPVGW
-2098 IDAYIAGEDPIKGA
+2098 IAAGLLVVEIGA
-2112 IAGGVSGAIAGAG
+2112 IAVLSCGIASNVSQAKPKNKSTSKGGSANLSGFASGAA
-2125 VDIGAAITIFSGGAA
+2125 SPSPPPPNKGGK
-2140 IGWGAAVAI
+2140 GTKTSSKS
-2149 GLGAFGGFVG
+2149 FY
-2159 AGISNDWKFKKDG
+2159 NKDG
-2172 ESLALQYMGATL
+2172 VRIDVENPGDRQGQIHMHLKGKKYIYDISEKAFRFDKTGETAPRAVQKYLENEKIVIAIEKGL
-2184 IGGMANAISFGLGP
+2184 IILG
-2198 INGEIAKGTV
+2198 
-2208 SQIVRSI
+2208 
-2215 GYEGMK
+2215 Y
-2221 DFTYN
+2221 
-2226 LVTGGIISLFSTFT
+2226 
-2240 NRIISTMLSTPVEP
+2240 
-2254 SLPVIS
+2254 
-2260 IS
+2260 

>member
-71 LRDGAYMLV
+71 LRDGGYMLV

-110 AQAGDMTR
+110 AKAGDMTR

-180 EAEQAE
+180 EAEQTE
-186 ADLQRAP
+186 ADQTQEP
-193 AEAAAETDAPQ
+193 AEAAAETDVPQ

-498 IDYQKLSKETL
+498 IDYQKLSKKTL

-540 LEGIDGRENYRVAN
+540 LEGIDGSENYRVAN

-676 YNDEDGTEHYFSE
+676 YNDEDGTEHYFSK

-778 NSGNNEK
+778 NSSSNDNP
-785 SRTLQTVA
+785 RTLQTVA
-793 NLTYSGDRLS
+793 NLAYSGDRLS

-830 GTSVSYAYNG
+830 GTSASYEYYSSN
-840 SGGRLSTLYDAESQ
+840 GRLSTLYDAESQ

-916 VKTCVLDHFGKT
+916 VMTCVLDHFGKT

-943 ASAANYTD
+943 TSAANYTD

-1064 TADQITDLSQACAS
+1064 TADQIADLSQACAS

-1097 EKISVTFT
+1097 EKISVTFM

-1169 EHPFGQSLSKS
+1169 EHPVGQPLSKS

-1267 IVPGKRDERVKEI
+1267 IVPGKRDKWVQEI

-1295 TNISLVLEPAET
+1295 TNISLVLEPEET

-1314 NPIAATDGSAKTAS
+1314 NPIAATDGNAKTAS

-1334 QRLKSYTTPG
+1334 QRLKSYTTPS

-1368 YTYHNTSGSPTT
+1368 YTYHNDSGSPTT

-1399 ITGRFRTLAI
+1399 STGRFRTLAI

-1415 TGYTYDDTT
+1415 TGYTYDGTT
-1424 LQLTSVHS
+1424 LQLTSVHGS
-1432 AGGATQTYTYQS
+1432 GGATQTYTYQS

-1513 SAERDGYT
+1513 SAEREGHT

-1540 AKMTYG
+1540 ATMTYG

-1557 FDRQRTAGYNDGT
+1557 FDRQRTAAYNDGT

-1611 RQLTGGG
+1611 RQSTGGG

-1662 DGTISAITTTIPGQS
+1662 DGTISAITTTIPDQLA
-1677 VITSTYGYND
+1677 ITSKYEYND
-1687 LRQLTSKGVTV
+1687 LRQLEKKTVTV
-1698 PDQNGKQTKVYDRSY
+1698 PDQNGTQTKVYDRTY
-1713 TYDRIAEDDGC
+1713 TYAVIAEDDGC
-1724 NWMGTRLASTGYTF
+1724 NRMGTRLASTGYTF
-1738 GSSSRSFTYTY
+1738 GSSSRGFTYTY

-1757 IVTAGTNVPK
+1757 IVTAGTSVPK
-1767 AAQSKEYGYDAQGQL
+1767 AAASKEYGYDAQGQL

-1787 SSKTTFLYAYDTA
+1787 GSGTTFGYAYDTA

-1956 KHGQT
+1956 NDGST
-1961 TELYYYVLN
+1961 STLYYYVLN

-1977 LLNANGALV
+1977 LLNANGTLA

-2057 QGILGHNMFT
+2057 QGMLGHNMFT

-2125 VDIGAAITIFSGGAA
+2125 VDIGVIITASTGGIGAGLAAAVIIGAA
-2140 IGWGAAVAI
+2140 
-2149 GLGAFGGFVG
+2149 GGFVG
-2159 AGISNDWKFKKDG
+2159 TGISNDWQFERDG

-2226 LVTGGIISLFSTFT
+2226 LVTGGIISWFSTFT

>member
-71 LRDGAYMLV
+71 LRDGGYMLV

-110 AQAGDMTR
+110 AKAGDMTR

-345 LERISG
+345 LERVSG

-498 IDYQKLSKETL
+498 IDYQKLSKKTL

-676 YNDEDGTEHYFSE
+676 YNDEDGTEHYFRK

-699 GLSLKIVKSTS
+699 GLGLKIVKSTS

-773 IVMDI
+773 IIMDI
-778 NSGNNEK
+778 HGGVN
-785 SRTLQTVA
+785 QTVA

-830 GTSVSYAYNG
+830 GTSASYEYYSSN
-840 SGGRLSTLYDAESQ
+840 GRLSTLYDAESQ

-916 VKTCVLDHFGKT
+916 VMTCVLDHFGKT

-943 ASAANYTD
+943 TSAANYTD

-1022 RGSGMYQEATLQAG
+1022 RGSGMYHEAALQAG

-1045 NTCDMTAFDSNG
+1045 NTCDMTAFDSGG

-1064 TADQITDLSQACAS
+1064 TADQIADLSQASRS
-1078 PWKSEQVNYKTDA
+1078 PWKSERVNYQTDA
-1091 SINRGW
+1091 SVSRGW
-1097 EKISVTFT
+1097 EKVSVTFT

-1118 DRADGTAC
+1118 DKADGTAY
-1126 CDDLLLEE
+1126 CDDLLLEKG
-1134 SEAASEINLVQNGRF
+1134 EAASEINLVQNGRF
-1149 AWLVNGKPEG
+1149 SQLVNGKPDF
-1159 WVPNS
+1159 WTANK
-1164 YTISD
+1164 YTITN
-1169 EHPFGQSLSKS
+1169 EHPTGQPNSKS
-1180 MRVSNTMNGYART
+1180 MHIGSTMNGYART
-1193 HQVIPLNLLADEATF
+1193 HQVIPLNLPADEATF

-1216 NSVGGTARKHE
+1216 TSVGGTARKHVN
-1227 DGDERY
+1227 GWERY

-1267 IVPGKRDERVKEI
+1267 IVPGKRDKWVQEI

-1399 ITGRFRTLAI
+1399 SSRRFRTQAVDVNGVTTGYAYDTGAARLYRTTA
-1409 DANGVQ
+1409 ANGTQ
-1415 TGYTYDDTT
+1415 QDYRYCTG
-1424 LQLTSVHS
+1424 S
-1432 AGGATQTYTYQS
+1432 
-1444 GRDRVSQ
+1444 DR
-1451 TAIDQTAALT
+1451 TALT
-1461 YRYDRAQL
+1461 YINGVASIRYTYDRAQL
-1469 TDLIRKAFPQAA
+1469 SDLIRK
-1481 DADGQ
+1481 GYLGSTG
-1486 NVNPFWQHYLLG
+1486 FWQHYLLN

-1513 SAERDGYT
+1513 SEEQTGYT
-1521 APVTLASYTY
+1521 SPVTLASYSY
-1531 EGNVNNGRL
+1531 DGSVNNGRL
-1540 AKMTYG
+1540 TTMTYG

-1557 FDRQRTAGYNDGT
+1557 FDRQRTAAYNDGT

-1576 SGDNDLARQY
+1576 SGDNDLTRQY
-1586 VTDGSGAVTEQYS
+1586 ATDGDGKVTEQYS

-1611 RQLTGGG
+1611 RQSTANGALI
-1618 TLVQLTQHMYDNANR
+1618 QSTQHMYDAANR
-1633 LTSQSWQFGGDTFRQ
+1633 MTSQSWQFGTGLYRQ
-1648 SYTYTGQNSDGKQV
+1648 QYSYTGVKADGTADSSV
-1662 DGTISAITTTIPGQS
+1662 DGTISAITTTIPNQLD
-1677 VITSTYGYND
+1677 VTSKYEYND
-1687 LRQLTSKGVTV
+1687 LRQLEKKTVTV
-1698 PDQNGKQTKVYDRSY
+1698 PNQNRGTTTVYTRSY
-1713 TYDRIAEDDGC
+1713 TYAVIAEDDGC
-1724 NWMGTRLASTGYTF
+1724 NRVGTRLASTAYTF
-1738 GSSSRSFTYTY
+1738 GSSSRSFDYTY
-1749 DAAGNISR
+1749 DAAGNIQT
-1757 IVTAGTNVPK
+1757 VTTGGTNVP
-1767 AAQSKEYGYDAQGQL
+1767 AAAASKTYAYDAQGQL
-1782 VSEKN
+1782 ATETDGSVSCA
-1787 SSKTTFLYAYDTA
+1787 YAYDTV
-1800 GNIRSITKDGTVTKS
+1800 GNIRSVTTDGAVIKS

-1829 VTANGTT
+1829 VTVGGTT
-1836 KDVLYEGQSQTSD
+1836 KDILYEGQTQTSD
-1849 LPSSGNPITYYNGK
+1849 LPTSGNPVTYYNGR
-1863 DYTFTWTKGRQ
+1863 DYHFDWSKGRQ
-1874 LASATVDGKQV
+1874 LTEAVVGGQTVK
-1885 SYTYDMSGV
+1885 YAYDMAGV
-1894 RSGKQ
+1894 RSSKQ
-1899 VYTTSNQRTTTYT
+1899 VGDTTYS

-1919 VMRQQWETRNSDD
+1919 VMRQAWGDNN
-1932 TVYQA
+1932 A
-1937 MQSLEFVY
+1937 LEFVY
-1945 DDGNQPFAMIY
+1945 DDSSQPFAVIY
-1956 KHGQT
+1956 KHGSAA
-1961 TELYYYVLN
+1961 ELYYYLVN
-1970 AQGDVIA
+1970 AQGDVAAI
-1977 LLNANGALV
+1977 LDSSGTMV
-1986 ASYNYGAWG
+1986 AFYDYDAWG
-1995 NYSVHGADGKKTT
+1995 NCTVYNSSAKVLT
-2008 DATFIGHINPL
+2008 DPTSIANINPL

-2026 DRETRLYY
+2026 DAETGFYY

-2039 YDFANCR
+2039 YDPAICR

-2052 YLSTG
+2052 FATTDANGFLSA
-2057 QGILGHNMFT
+2057 NMFA
-2067 YCGNNPVN
+2067 YCENNPIN
-2075 YCDSSG
+2075 NSDPTG
-2081 RFFFTLLGAVI
+2081 KLLLGAMLA
-2092 GAAVGY
+2092 GAAVGVLSEF
-2098 IDAYIAGEDPIKGA
+2098 AGNVIC
-2112 IAGGVSGAIAGAG
+2112 
-2125 VDIGAAITIFSGGAA
+2125 
-2140 IGWGAAVAI
+2140 
-2149 GLGAFGGFVG
+2149 
-2159 AGISNDWKFKKDG
+2159 
-2172 ESLALQYMGATL
+2172 
-2184 IGGMANAISFGLGP
+2184 
-2198 INGEIAKGTV
+2198 
-2208 SQIVRSI
+2208 
-2215 GYEGMK
+2215 
-2221 DFTYN
+2221 N
-2226 LVTGGIISLFSTFT
+2226 LVTGRPLDENLSTLGDYAAAAFSGALSAIPGGGALLAVADVVGSSVIKVGVDSLMNKGGNSAKECVTNFGMGIGAGSTSAITNLRLEKSVPKTISSIKTEARASGVRGTKGYRSFLSKRQIKVGTR
-2240 NRIISTMLSTPVEP
+2240 NRILSGV
-2254 SLPVIS
+2254 SGVAIKLLGRLFGR
-2260 IS
+2260 

>member
-16 TLLVQLLPVVAFGV
+16 TLLVQLLPMVAFGV

-71 LRDGAYMLV
+71 LRDGGYMLV

-158 PAAEETAAPEET
+158 PAVEETAAPEET
-170 AVPETADQPQ
+170 AASETADQLQ
-180 EAEQAE
+180 EAEQTE

-193 AEAAAETDAPQ
+193 AEAAAETDEPQ

-345 LERISG
+345 LERVSG

-415 GYDACNIYVQF
+415 GYDACNVYVQF

-676 YNDEDGTEHYFSE
+676 YNDEDGTEHYFRK

-778 NSGNNEK
+778 SSSTNA
-785 SRTLQTVA
+785 RTLQTVA
-793 NLTYSGDRLS
+793 DLTYSGDRLS

-865 GVVST
+865 GIVST

-916 VKTCVLDHFGKT
+916 VMTCVLDHFGKT

-943 ASAANYTD
+943 ASAASYTD

-1022 RGSGMYQEATLQAG
+1022 RGSGVYQEATLQAG

-1064 TADQITDLSQACAS
+1064 TANQIADLSQACAS

-1118 DRADGTAC
+1118 DRADGTAY

-1368 YTYHNTSGSPTT
+1368 YTYHNDSGSATT
-1380 SMTRKG
+1380 SMTREG
-1386 YSGDYLKSQNVYD
+1386 YSGDFLKSQNVYD
-1399 ITGRFRTLAI
+1399 STGRFRTLAI

-1540 AKMTYG
+1540 ATMTYG

-1557 FDRQRTAGYNDGT
+1557 FDRQRTAAYNDGT

-1611 RQLTGGG
+1611 RQSTGGG

-1633 LTSQSWQFGGDTFRQ
+1633 LTSQSWQFGDDTFRQ

-1662 DGTISAITTTIPGQS
+1662 DGTISAITTTVPGRS
-1677 VITSTYGYND
+1677 AITSKYEYND
-1687 LRQLTSKGVTV
+1687 LRQLEKKMVTV
-1698 PDQNGKQTKVYDRSY
+1698 PDQNGKQTKVYDRTY
-1713 TYDRIAEDDGC
+1713 TYAVIAEDDGC
-1724 NWMGTRLASTGYTF
+1724 NRMGTRLASTGYTF

-1749 DAAGNISR
+1749 DEAGNISR
-1757 IVTAGTNVPK
+1757 IVTAGTSVPK
-1767 AAQSKEYGYDAQGQL
+1767 AAQLKEYTYDAQGQL
-1782 VSEKN
+1782 ATEKN
-1787 SSKTTFLYAYDTA
+1787 GSGTTFGYTYDTA
-1800 GNIRSITKDGTVTKS
+1800 GNIRSITKDGAVTKS

-1836 KDVLYEGQSQTSD
+1836 KDILYEGQTRTSD
-1849 LPSSGNPITYYNGK
+1849 VPSSGNPITYYNGK

-1894 RSGKQ
+1894 R
-1899 VYTTSNQRTTTYT
+1899 TSKTVNGTTYN

-1919 VMRQQWETRNSDD
+1919 VMRQTWGSK
-1932 TVYQA
+1932 
-1937 MQSLEFVY
+1937 SLEFVY

-1977 LLNANGALV
+1977 LLNADGTLA

-2052 YLSTG
+2052 FATTDANGFLSA
-2057 QGILGHNMFT
+2057 NMFA
-2067 YCGNNPVN
+2067 YCENNPIMRVDHN
-2075 YCDSSG
+2075 GESWED
-2081 RFFFTLLGAVI
+2081 AAKI
-2092 GAAVGY
+2092 GLVVAAVGL
-2098 IDAYIAGEDPIKGA
+2098 AALA
-2112 IAGGVSGAIAGAG
+2112 IVSTG
-2125 VDIGAAITIFSGGAA
+2125 GGALLLA
-2140 IGWGAAVAI
+2140 
-2149 GLGAFGGFVG
+2149 G
-2159 AGISNDWKFKKDG
+2159 AGISVT
-2172 ESLALQYMGATL
+2172 AATSAATATVAAG
-2184 IGGMANAISFGLGP
+2184 I
-2198 INGEIAKGTV
+2198 TV
-2208 SQIVRSI
+2208 SAGSIIGSALEKSISRFSPNYEGRATYNNKETKERIEYEYYGNGNGNVHYEVGRTKKQIVWRLENGREKWFRVPRSTA
-2215 GYEGMK
+2215 K
-2221 DFTYN
+2221 
-2226 LVTGGIISLFSTFT
+2226 
-2240 NRIISTMLSTPVEP
+2240 RLSNPQVGKAIRKAIDIVRLL
-2254 SLPVIS
+2254 SR
-2260 IS
+2260 